1 MSFEAAERI
10 ARALLFEGYL
20 LYPYRASSRKNQQ
33 RWAFGTLYPKPFCVA
48 ADAGDASSTRT
59 ECLVEGEAPRVRVV
73 VKFLRRVSRAERG
86 AIENVSDEAIERS
99 LETGELALD
108 GLAAGAEH
116 FEWHVPA
123 SRAVE
128 SNTERVGEPL
138 SVRVVASAEAL
149 APAVWKLSVSIDN
162 DSDAGPDP
170 GDRRGAEQR
179 ALGSVHTLLECR
191 AGRFASQLDPPARLR
206 PYADRCKSAGSFP
219 VLVGAATSS
228 DTMLS
233 SPIILEDHP
242 RIAPASPGDLFD
254 ATEID
259 EILSLRI
266 LTLSDAEREEV
277 ARTDPRA
284 RALLERTE
292 ALGED
297 ALLALHGVCS
307 LAAADGVPASGARS
321 SRAFAP
327 GDRVVLRPGRG
338 GEALVIVLS
347 GHAATVIGVE
357 EDVEGRVYY
366 TVTVDA
372 DPGRDLGALGK
383 PGHRFFFTEAE
394 LERAT

>member
-1 MSFEAAERI
+1 VSIEAAERI

-33 RWAFGTLYPKPFCVA
+33 RWAFGTLYPRAFCDA
-48 ADAGDASSTRT
+48 ADAGDASSIRT

-73 VKFLRRVSRAERG
+73 VKFLRRVSRGGADFDEGMERT
-86 AIENVSDEAIERS
+86 

-108 GLAAGAEH
+108 GLAGGPEH
-116 FEWHVPA
+116 FEWHLPA
-123 SRAVE
+123 SCTVE
-128 SNTERVGEPL
+128 ASTERIGEPL
-138 SVRVVASAEAL
+138 SVRVVASAQAL
-149 APAVWKLSVSIDN
+149 AHAVWKLSVSVEN
-162 DSDAGPDP
+162 ASEAGPDQ
-170 GDRRGAEQR
+170 GDRRRAERR

-191 AGRFASQLDPPARLR
+191 SGVFASQLDPPARLR
-206 PYADRCKSAGSFP
+206 AYTDRCKSAGVYP
-219 VLVGAATSS
+219 VLVGG

-242 RIAPASPGDLFD
+242 RIASASPGDLFD

-266 LTLSDAEREEV
+266 LTLTDAEREEV

-307 LAAADGVPASGARS
+307 PRTV
-321 SRAFAP
+321 RAFAP
-327 GDRVVLRPGRG
+327 GDPVVLRPARG
-338 GEALVIVLS
+338 GEALDIVLS
-347 GHAATVIGVE
+347 GQPATVVGVE

-372 DPGRDLGALGK
+372 DPGRDLGALGQ
-383 PGHRFFFTEAE
+383 PGHRFFFTEGE
-394 LERAT
+394 LERAP